1 MAAPNGKVAVIT
13 GGNAGIGLTLAERLL
28 TLDPT
33 LTLCLA
39 CRNMMKAEAAR
50 QALLTSHPGSRV
62 ECVRLDTSNVQS
74 VYTAA
79 QKIREEYPRVDY
91 LYLNAGTMG
100 KVSVDAAAILK
111 ALVSP
116 RAPEIF
122 RTGEKLLSQKD
133 ETTKDGLQEIFATNV
148 FGHFV
153 LIRELEDVLCQAD
166 HTSQVIWTS
175 SQNATRKAFDLED
188 FQHSQ
193 GHEGYSSS
201 KYATDVLSA
210 ALNERYRGRGLF
222 SHTACPGL
230 VVTNLTK
237 GILPFWVWWLMLPLL
252 WLMRALVPSM
262 TISPHNGTEVLVW
275 LSRQVPSSLDP
286 LCKYTSRCKV
296 WGTAYVDRE
305 KLDIDL
311 PTAEQF
317 YQKLLQLENHFRE
330 KYREVRSK
338 IRGTTRSEV
347 I

>member
-1 MAAPNGKVAVIT
+1 MVAVIT

-39 CRNMMKAEAAR
+39 CRNMMKAEVAR

-62 ECVRLDTSNVQS
+62 ECVRLDTSDVQS

-79 QKIREEYPRVDY
+79 QKIREEYHRVDH

-100 KVSVDAAAILK
+100 KVSVDATAILK
-111 ALVSP
+111 AMVSP

-122 RTGEKLLSQKD
+122 RTGEKLLSQQD
-133 ETTKDGLQEIFATNV
+133 DTTKDGLQEIFATNV

-153 LIRELEDVLCQAD
+153 LIRELEDVLCQPD
-166 HTSQVIWTS
+166 HTSQ
-175 SQNATRKAFDLED
+175 
-188 FQHSQ
+188 
-193 GHEGYSSS
+193 
-201 KYATDVLSA
+201 
-210 ALNERYRGRGLF
+210 
-222 SHTACPGL
+222 
-230 VVTNLTK
+230 
-237 GILPFWVWWLMLPLL
+237 
-252 WLMRALVPSM
+252 
-262 TISPHNGTEVLVW
+262 VW

-338 IRGTTRSEV
+338 IRGQ
-347 I
+347 

>member
-62 ECVRLDTSNVQS
+62 ECVRLDTSDVQS

-79 QKIREEYPRVDY
+79 QKIREEYPRVNY

-201 KYATDVLSA
+201 KYVTDVLSA

-237 GILPFWVWWLMLPLL
+237 GILPFWLWWLMLPLL

-275 LSRQVPSSLDP
+275 LSQQVPSSLDP

-338 IRGTTRSEV
+338 IRGQ
-347 I
+347 